1 MALVISIHD
10 VRKIHAWADSSPMKI
25 MSEIDLGQVQ
35 LSLFEHEIKSISQH
49 ELNGTDDLRR
59 LCRLYILILWDHFVP
74 LVKLENISE
83 SELFTGDTSKDN
95 RSLGSGK
102 ENGRWK
108 EIENDTDISNVPCEN
123 CSLQS
128 LCTSCSYKSLK
139 KLNAP
144 NQPTAVLRQLCHF
157 NF

>member
-10 VRKIHAWADSSPMKI
+10 VRKIHAWADSSPMKV

-35 LSLFEHEIKSISQH
+35 LSSFEHEIKSISQYN
-49 ELNGTDDLRR
+49 LNGTDELR
-59 LCRLYILILWDHFVP
+59 LLRLYILILWDHFVP
-74 LVKLENISE
+74 LVKFENISE

-95 RSLGSGK
+95 HSPGSGK
-102 ENGRWK
+102 ENCRLK
-108 EIENDTDISNVPCEN
+108 EIENDTNISNVPYEN

-144 NQPTAVLRQLCHF
+144 NQPTAVLRQFCHF

>member
-10 VRKIHAWADSSPMKI
+10 VRKIHAWADSSPMKV
-25 MSEIDLGQVQ
+25 MSGIDLGQVQ
-35 LSLFEHEIKSISQH
+35 LSSFEHEIKSISQYN
-49 ELNGTDDLRR
+49 LNGTDELR
-59 LCRLYILILWDHFVP
+59 LLRLYILILWDHFVP
-74 LVKLENISE
+74 LVKFENISE

-95 RSLGSGK
+95 HSPGSGK
-102 ENGRWK
+102 ENCRLK
-108 EIENDTDISNVPCEN
+108 EIENDTNISNVPYEN

-144 NQPTAVLRQLCHF
+144 NQPTAVLRQFCHF

>member
-49 ELNGTDDLRR
+49 KLNGTDDLRR

-74 LVKLENISE
+74 LVKFENISE

-95 RSLGSGK
+95 HSPGSGK

-108 EIENDTDISNVPCEN
+108 DIENDTNISNVPCEN

-128 LCTSCSYKSLK
+128 LCTSCSYKYLK

-144 NQPTAVLRQLCHF
+144 NQPTAVLRQFCHF

>member
-1 MALVISIHD
+1 
-10 VRKIHAWADSSPMKI
+10 MKV

-35 LSLFEHEIKSISQH
+35 LSSFEHEIKSISQYN
-49 ELNGTDDLRR
+49 LNGTDELR
-59 LCRLYILILWDHFVP
+59 LLRLYILILWDHFVP
-74 LVKLENISE
+74 LVKFENISE

-95 RSLGSGK
+95 HSPGSGK
-102 ENGRWK
+102 ENCRLK
-108 EIENDTDISNVPCEN
+108 EIENDTNISNVPYEN

-144 NQPTAVLRQLCHF
+144 NQPTAVLRQFCHF

>member
-35 LSLFEHEIKSISQH
+35 LSLFEHEIKSISQQ

-108 EIENDTDISNVPCEN
+108 EIENDTNISNVPCEN

>member
-10 VRKIHAWADSSPMKI
+10 VRKIHAWADSSPMKV

-35 LSLFEHEIKSISQH
+35 LSSFEHEIKSISQYN
-49 ELNGTDDLRR
+49 LNGTDELR
-59 LCRLYILILWDHFVP
+59 LLRLYILIIWDHFVP
-74 LVKLENISE
+74 LVKFENISE
-83 SELFTGDTSKDN
+83 SKLFTGDTSKDN
-95 RSLGSGK
+95 HSPGSGK
-102 ENGRWK
+102 ENCRLK
-108 EIENDTDISNVPCEN
+108 EIENDTNISNVPYEN

-144 NQPTAVLRQLCHF
+144 NQPTAVLRQFCHF

>member
-10 VRKIHAWADSSPMKI
+10 VRKIHAWADSSPMKV

-35 LSLFEHEIKSISQH
+35 LSSFEHEIKSISQYN
-49 ELNGTDDLRR
+49 LNGTDELQ
-59 LCRLYILILWDHFVP
+59 LLRLYILILWDHFVP
-74 LVKLENISE
+74 LVKFENISE

-95 RSLGSGK
+95 HSPGSGK
-102 ENGRWK
+102 ENCRLK
-108 EIENDTDISNVPCEN
+108 EIENDTNISNVPYEN

-144 NQPTAVLRQLCHF
+144 NQPTAVLRQFCHF

>member
-10 VRKIHAWADSSPMKI
+10 VRKIHAWADSSPMKV

-35 LSLFEHEIKSISQH
+35 LSLFEHEIKSISQYN
-49 ELNGTDDLRR
+49 LNGTDELR
-59 LCRLYILILWDHFVP
+59 LLRLYILILWDHFVP
-74 LVKLENISE
+74 LVKFENISE
-83 SELFTGDTSKDN
+83 SELLTGDTSKDN
-95 RSLGSGK
+95 HSPGSRK
-102 ENGRWK
+102 KNCRWK
-108 EIENDTDISNVPCEN
+108 EIENDTNISNVPYEN

-144 NQPTAVLRQLCHF
+144 NQPTAVLRQFCHF

>member
-1 MALVISIHD
+1 MAVVISIHD
-10 VRKIHAWADSSPMKI
+10 VRKIHAWADSSPMKLV
-25 MSEIDLGQVQ
+25 SEIDLGQVQ
-35 LSLFEHEIKSISQH
+35 FSLFEHEIKSISQH

-102 ENGRWK
+102 ENGAMVDGKRLRM
-108 EIENDTDISNVPCEN
+108 TQISATFHV
-123 CSLQS
+123 
-128 LCTSCSYKSLK
+128 KI
-139 KLNAP
+139 
-144 NQPTAVLRQLCHF
+144 AVYNRFAQVAVISP
-157 NF
+157 

>member
-10 VRKIHAWADSSPMKI
+10 VRKIHAWADSSPMKV

-35 LSLFEHEIKSISQH
+35 LSLFEHEIKSISQYN
-49 ELNGTDDLRR
+49 LNGTDELR
-59 LCRLYILILWDHFVP
+59 LLRLYILILWDHFVP
-74 LVKLENISE
+74 LVKFENISE
-83 SELFTGDTSKDN
+83 SELLTGDTSKDN
-95 RSLGSGK
+95 HSPGSGK
-102 ENGRWK
+102 KNCRWK
-108 EIENDTDISNVPCEN
+108 EIENDTNISNVPYEN

-144 NQPTAVLRQLCHF
+144 NQPTAVLRQFCHF